1 MPAKPRPLLEARAER
16 PRGREDLEAERVDR
30 LAGDLRDRV
39 REPVDRDLVER
50 DLVEL
55 DRVAVFFLPPDRCDL
70 VSPFSRRI
78 LFTVRAA
85 TSSARPP
92 YRPDFFALCL
102 MCLYWRSRLGL
113 APRGIVFLLPG
124 GCSNILMVALTTC
137 KLISRV

>member
-1 MPAKPRPLLEARAER
+1 MDGRAER
-16 PRGREDLEAERVDR
+16 PRGREDPEAERVDR
-30 LAGDLRDRV
+30 RAGDLRDRV
-39 REPVDRDLVER
+39 RERVDRDFVER

-55 DRVAVFFLPPDRCDL
+55 DPLEVFFFPPDRCDL

-124 GCSNILMVALTTC
+124 SYSNILVVALATR

>member
-1 MPAKPRPLLEARAER
+1 MDGRAER
-16 PRGREDLEAERVDR
+16 PRGREDPEAERVDR
-30 LAGDLRDRV
+30 RAGDLRDRV
-39 REPVDRDLVER
+39 RERVDRDFVER

-55 DRVAVFFLPPDRCDL
+55 DPLEVFFFPPDRCDL

-113 APRGIVFLLPG
+113 APRGIVFLLLG
-124 GCSNILMVALTTC
+124 SYSNILVVALATC